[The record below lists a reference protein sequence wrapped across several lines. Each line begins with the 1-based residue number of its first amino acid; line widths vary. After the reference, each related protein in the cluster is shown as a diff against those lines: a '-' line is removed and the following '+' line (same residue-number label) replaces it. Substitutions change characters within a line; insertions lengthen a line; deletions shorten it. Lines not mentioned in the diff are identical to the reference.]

1 MTKQVK
7 QLTLKQSQ
15 YHLLMLLYKF
25 QYISIPLL
33 TTYKK
38 LKSNSLQRNLNI
50 LVDQN
55 YIAKQYSAKDK
66 LDRKPAIYYLG
77 KKGIATLRSDPR
89 LDTQQLN
96 TYYKNEIL
104 TDDYKQRCIDTFAVF
119 NNINAGYADMFDIFT
134 RQEIAHFESLPATK
148 PDLYLRGEPHYFLI
162 LAHNLQPFLA
172 RKQLNEYIAH
182 FDEEGWSDGD
192 DYPNILFV
200 LSSETRKQAFLTYA
214 DNALERAG
222 IGYDELPI
230 GATTVD
236 KIITAPRTTAI
247 WSFAGDPQ
255 ALRALDG

>member
-50 LVDQN
+50 LVNQS

-119 NNINAGYADMFDIFT
+119 NNINAGYAGMFDIFT

-148 PDLYLRGEPHYFLI
+148 PDLYLRGEPNYFLI

-172 RKQLNEYIAH
+172 RKQLNEYITH

-192 DYPNILFV
+192 YYPSMLFV
-200 LSSETRKQAFLTYA
+200 LSSEARKQAFLTYA

-222 IGYDELPI
+222 ISYDELPI

-236 KIITAPRTTAI
+236 KMMTTPRTTAI
-247 WSFAGDPQ
+247 WSFVGDSR
-255 ALRALDG
+255 ALKALDG